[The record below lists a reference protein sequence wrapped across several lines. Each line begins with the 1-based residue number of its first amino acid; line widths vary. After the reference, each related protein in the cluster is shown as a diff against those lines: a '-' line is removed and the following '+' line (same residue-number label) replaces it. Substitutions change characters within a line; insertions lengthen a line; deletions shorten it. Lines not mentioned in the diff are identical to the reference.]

1 MNKCPEIKQKPTS
14 VRPPTW
20 LSRADKMGFLAEI
33 DRRSVGN
40 CTLTADEIDT
50 VADLVSARSRLA
62 VLNRVW
68 RRTLREARDGFR
80 RDSEIMALASQIDR
94 ATSACRRLAKALAMP
109 SGDHRKKDGG
119 STRGAVAAR
128 RIANGAGP
136 SASGREAA
144 PMTLNVVTASDV
156 R

>member
-1 MNKCPEIKQKPTS
+1 MNKCPEIRQKPTS

-62 VLNRVW
+62 VLDKVW

-109 SGDHRKKDGG
+109 SRKRE
-119 STRGAVAAR
+119 TRGGAETV
-128 RIANGAGP
+128 IGNGAGLP
-136 SASGREAA
+136 HRAGRRLDA
-144 PMTLNVVTASDV
+144 TQSVVTAGDV